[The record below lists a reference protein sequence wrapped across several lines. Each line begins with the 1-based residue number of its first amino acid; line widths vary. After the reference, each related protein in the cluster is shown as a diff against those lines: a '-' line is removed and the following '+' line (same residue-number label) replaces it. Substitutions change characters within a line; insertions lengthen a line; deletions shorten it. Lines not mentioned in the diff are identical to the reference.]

1 MVTLP
6 RGESKQG
13 DIPMTMNRR
22 LFASAIGSSL
32 AVAVLIPT
40 PAAARDVKVVAHRNS
55 DIQVERVSYAD
66 LDLTS
71 KGGVRKLNARVDGA
85 VSRVCFAFD
94 YIDSDTK
101 ANCRSYAW
109 KGAKPQIEL
118 AARRAN
124 ELASTGFSSIAP
136 VAIRIALPN

>member
-1 MVTLP
+1 
-6 RGESKQG
+6 
-13 DIPMTMNRR
+13 MTMNRR
-22 LFASAIGSSL
+22 RIASAIGGSL
-32 AVAVLIPT
+32 AVAVLIGT
-40 PAAARDVKVVAHRNS
+40 ASPAAARDVKVVAHRSS

-71 KGGVRKLNARVDGA
+71 KRGVRKLNARVDGA

-94 YIDSDTK
+94 YIDSETK

-109 KGAKPQIEL
+109 NGAKPQIAL
-118 AARRAN
+118 ATQRAN
-124 ELASTGFSSIAP
+124 ELAQTGFSTIAP

>member
-1 MVTLP
+1 
-6 RGESKQG
+6 
-13 DIPMTMNRR
+13 MTMNRR
-22 LFASAIGSSL
+22 LLVSTIGGSL
-32 AVAVLIPT
+32 AAAVLIGT
-40 PAAARDVKVVAHRNS
+40 ATQASARDIKVVAQRQS
-55 DIQVERVSYAD
+55 DIQTERVSYAD

-71 KGGVRKLNARVDGA
+71 ARGVRKLNARVDGA

-109 KGAKPQIEL
+109 NGAKPQIEL

-124 ELASTGFSSIAP
+124 ELVRTGFSSIAP

>member
-1 MVTLP
+1 
-6 RGESKQG
+6 
-13 DIPMTMNRR
+13 MTMNRK
-22 LFASAIGSSL
+22 LFGSAIGSSL
-32 AVAVLIPT
+32 AVAVLIGT
-40 PAAARDVKVVAHRNS
+40 ATQASARDIKVVAHRQG

-71 KGGVRKLNARVDGA
+71 NRGVRKLNARVDGA

-94 YIDSDTK
+94 YIDSETK

-109 KGAKPQIEL
+109 NGAKPQIAL
-118 AARRAN
+118 ATQRAQ

>member
-1 MVTLP
+1 
-6 RGESKQG
+6 
-13 DIPMTMNRR
+13 MTMNRR

-32 AVAVLIPT
+32 AAAVLIGT
-40 PAAARDVKVVAHRNS
+40 ATEASARDIKVVAHRQS

-71 KGGVRKLNARVDGA
+71 KGGVRKLNARVGGA

-101 ANCRSYAW
+101 ENCRSYAW

-118 AARRAN
+118 AAKRAQ
-124 ELASTGFSSIAP
+124 ELASTGFSTIAP